1 MSAARNTMGVS
12 MPQADTARA
21 WFTTGGERRRIP
33 RYSCNGVAQ
42 ITCLPLSGS
51 PLRGRVRDLGLGGC
65 CIECSESV
73 PWLDLG
79 DRTEILLEVNSWFVR
94 AMAHVKAIRGQ
105 VALSM
110 QFLRMSAG
118 GSSMLADL
126 IADLQRPRIVEARP
140 ACLIEPPP
148 QLLRGSNSSLLSAR
162 PEGVAIV
169 GAILPPYSADEIYP
183 ATNRDAAIRNL
194 YSANPSV
201 DIFV

>member
-1 MSAARNTMGVS
+1 
-12 MPQADTARA
+12 MPQAATARE
-21 WFTTGGERRRIP
+21 WFTAGGERRRIP
-33 RYSCNGVAQ
+33 RYSCNGAAQ
-42 ITCLPLSGS
+42 ITSLPLSGS
-51 PLRGRVRDLGLGGC
+51 PLRGRVRDLSLGGC
-65 CIECSESV
+65 CIECSETV

-94 AMAHVKAIRGQ
+94 AMAHVKAIRDQ

-126 IADLQRPRIVEARP
+126 IADLERPRIVDARP
-140 ACLIEPPP
+140 ACLIERPP
-148 QLLRGSNSSLLSAR
+148 QLLRGGSNSSLPSAR

-169 GAILPPYSADEIYP
+169 GAILPPYSADEVYP
-183 ATNRDAAIRNL
+183 ATNRHAGIRNL
-194 YSANPSV
+194 YPANPSV